1 MFTYNI
7 DFQFPFPILLY
18 GEIERCR
25 LAINMVEGAQGKNE
39 STILAFLQSFWW
51 KIDWFILC
59 HFTARV
65 KKSQLT

>member
-18 GEIERCR
+18 GEIES